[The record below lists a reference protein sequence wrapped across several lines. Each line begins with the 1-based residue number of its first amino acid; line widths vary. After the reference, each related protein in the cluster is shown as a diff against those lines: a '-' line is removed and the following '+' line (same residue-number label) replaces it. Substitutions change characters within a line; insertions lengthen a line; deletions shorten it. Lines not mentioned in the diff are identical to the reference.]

1 MIERKNDSFYCYRP
15 IIKNDLAKEL
25 GIEISLFERQAEI
38 QDRIMLK
45 EQYRM
50 VGSQLFASSGSFK
63 DNPAKCLLVFSTAT
77 SASFLQD
84 GFTRECC
91 VRTSR
96 SS

>member
-1 MIERKNDSFYCYRP
+1 MIHSIVNLYRP

-50 VGSQLFASSGSFK
+50 VGSQLFALSGSFK
-63 DNPAKCLLVFSTAT
+63 RQSCLLVFSTAT

-91 VRTSR
+91 ARTSR